1 MQKEALQQE
10 VKNLIKNLLLQK
22 QVSQNKLAE
31 MMDISPATLSNII
44 NDYWERVNES
54 MLLKVK
60 GFFKQKQWVII
71 ETTNFSSIQ
80 DNCEKARKRNCM
92 IGIVGYA
99 GAGKTT
105 ALQNYYEN
113 NSNTYMVTCAR
124 TMRTKQ
130 FLSEILKSLGLNYL
144 ASDYEMVRM
153 IVDEMNK
160 KESPLLII
168 DEASKLSPNA
178 LMYIQDIWDGIE
190 ANGGIII
197 AGVEYL
203 LLNLKKGADKNKI
216 GMPEF
221 YGRVTLWQ
229 HLAAPSKKEIE
240 AICQNN
246 GLTDKEQIKDLSRL
260 GNFRMVR
267 NGILNLK
274 E

>member
-1 MQKEALQQE
+1 MKKDELQQE
-10 VKNLIKNLLLQK
+10 VKFLIKNLLEQK
-22 QVSQNKLAE
+22 KVSQNKLAE
-31 MMDISPATLSNII
+31 MMDVSPATISNIL

-54 MLLKVK
+54 MFLKIK
-60 GFFKQKQWVII
+60 GFFKQKNWVLI

-80 DNCEKARKRNCM
+80 ENCDKARKRNCM

-113 NSNTYMVTCAR
+113 NTNTFMVTCAR

-153 IVDEMNK
+153 IIDEMNK

-178 LMYIQDIWDGIE
+178 LMYLQDIWDGIE
-190 ANGGIII
+190 ANGGIVI

-203 LLNLKKGADKNKI
+203 LLNIKKGADKNKI

-221 YGRVTLWQ
+221 YGRVTQWQ

-240 AICQNN
+240 VICKHN
-246 GLTDKEQIKDLSRL
+246 GIEDQEQIKTLSRL
-260 GNFRMVR
+260 SNFRMVR

-274 E
+274 T